1 VLLPHQR
8 WKLARG
14 AKDKERAMSEKLNT
28 AVAVIGIDI
37 GKNSFHV
44 VGHDQ
49 RGAIVLRQKWSRGQM
64 AARFANMPPCLIGME
79 ACVGAHH
86 LSRRLKALGHDAR
99 LMPAKYVRPYS
110 KGQKNDFRDAEAIAE
125 AVQRPTMKFVATKTA
140 DQLDLQALHRVRER
154 LVSQRTGII
163 NQIRAFLLERG
174 IAVRQGQRF
183 LRAELPRLLASPL
196 DVLSPRMVRVIENL
210 AADWRRLDERIEG
223 LSVEIDVVARA
234 DSGCGRLMSVPGIG
248 PIISSAMVAAIGA
261 GDAFTKGRDF
271 AAWLG
276 LVPRQMS
283 TGDRTILGKIS
294 KRGNR
299 YLRVL
304 FVQAAWVVLV
314 KVKNWE
320 RYGLKSWIEAAKR
333 RLHHNVLA
341 IALANKLAR
350 IAWAV
355 LAKGRDFEMTRTD
368 HAGVRPT

>member
-1 VLLPHQR
+1 
-8 WKLARG
+8 
-14 AKDKERAMSEKLNT
+14 MSQQSNC
-28 AVAVIGIDI
+28 AIAVIGIDI

-49 RGAIVLRQKWSRGQM
+49 GGAIVLRQKWSRGQVE
-64 AARFANMPPCLIGME
+64 ARLANQPPCLIGME

-86 LSRRLKALGHDAR
+86 LSRKLQLLGHNAR

-154 LVSQRTGII
+154 LVGQRTGII

-174 IAVRQGQRF
+174 IAVRRDLHS
-183 LRAELPRLLASPL
+183 LRSELPGILATRT
-196 DVLSPRMVRVIENL
+196 DVLLPRMLRIIEDL
-210 AADWRRLDERIEG
+210 AGDWRRLDARIEG
-223 LSVEIDVVARA
+223 LSGEIETLARQDKA
-234 DSGCGRLMSVPGIG
+234 CERLMTVPG
-248 PIISSAMVAAIGA
+248 PIISSAMVAAIGT
-261 GDAFTKGRDF
+261 GDVFSKGRDF
-271 AAWLG
+271 GAWLG
-276 LVPRQMS
+276 LVPKQIS
-283 TGDRTILGKIS
+283 TGDCTILGSIS
-294 KRGNR
+294 RRGNR
-299 YLRVL
+299 YLRAL

-314 KVKNWE
+314 RVKCWE
-320 RYGLKSWIEAAKR
+320 RYGLKSWIEAAKK

-355 LAKGRDFEMTRTD
+355 LNKGRAFECVKTEAT
-368 HAGVRPT
+368 ASRPT